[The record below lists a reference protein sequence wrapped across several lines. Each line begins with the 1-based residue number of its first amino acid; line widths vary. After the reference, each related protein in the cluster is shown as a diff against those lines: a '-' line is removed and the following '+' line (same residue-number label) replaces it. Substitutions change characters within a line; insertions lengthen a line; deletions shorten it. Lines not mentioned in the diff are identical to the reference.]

1 MKYLIFVLCLFTFSL
16 SAISQV
22 LLSGKDETI
31 DSIIQNN
38 FPNNLSEKEIDDL
51 KKLIRKNNRD
61 IIDWYD
67 ITPETE
73 ISLDNLDI
81 EAKEVIFVE
90 DNPRLYDDQALYQ
103 VNFTWAL
110 NNLTY
115 LEDFSSVEVQSD
127 SYSFKNWGMDTTYAY
142 GKSAIFTRFN
152 LGTYHRNLSFNNEEM
167 YYVKFLKEN
176 FFSYTDFYW
185 GYEKMIQSY
194 TSINTDL
201 DKVKKDREYHF
212 LTFGFNFNYYFLK
225 RKFQYHFDCALLA
238 YGTGDDL
245 SNEFGMKVKF
255 GHSFKMTK
263 HFFAT
268 PYLDIFYLHADRGS
282 QFLTLGF
289 DVHYRVDIL

>member
-176 FFSYTDFYW
+176 FF
-185 GYEKMIQSY
+185 
-194 TSINTDL
+194 
-201 DKVKKDREYHF
+201 
-212 LTFGFNFNYYFLK
+212 
-225 RKFQYHFDCALLA
+225 
-238 YGTGDDL
+238 
-245 SNEFGMKVKF
+245 
-255 GHSFKMTK
+255 
-263 HFFAT
+263 
-268 PYLDIFYLHADRGS
+268 
-282 QFLTLGF
+282 
-289 DVHYRVDIL
+289 